1 MDTLPDNIK
10 SFSNILLKDYSKDQK
25 CQDPNSINSSTT
37 GSLSNK
43 LFSEYANNIKK
54 MIQNT
59 NENQQKLLDIIN
71 KLFVYSNSSTNQ
83 KEIHIS
89 PSLNETNIQDIV
101 VETRAVLMNL
111 YLTCEMDYLN
121 GVKIYEAI
129 VDKKILDTSQNQIGT
144 FTKLS
149 DSLLF
154 PNLETDNSS
163 KK

>member
-1 MDTLPDNIK
+1 M
-10 SFSNILLKDYSKDQK
+10 S
-25 CQDPNSINSSTT
+25 
-37 GSLSNK
+37 
-43 LFSEYANNIKK
+43 
-54 MIQNT
+54 
-59 NENQQKLLDIIN
+59 
-71 KLFVYSNSSTNQ
+71 
-83 KEIHIS
+83 
-89 PSLNETNIQDIV
+89 ETNIQDIV